1 MQRNC
6 LNLNIKTKGVSMQLK
21 IKLFST
27 ISAFILTLSC
37 LLIGVFAAQNVSFNI
52 GGNVSFTATSVYAEI
67 TGNIKGTAEHPNSN
81 PFNLSP
87 INIDYTDTET
97 EIDLSKENSDW
108 LSLPLNFDSLASP
121 ITVTINI
128 DNLAKDRAISVSLTD
143 RTNISGVSI
152 AREYDSSSFS
162 ENTFSKTIAGG
173 QTGTFTF
180 TLTLAN
186 KNNDISGIF
195 NIDLNLAN
203 SNQPSSTYTVDVSV
217 ESSFVIPLYVRI
229 DGGEET
235 ILNLG
240 DSITLSGN
248 VLSMSITSF
257 AGINSKNLNV
267 GFNKVDFYAPSNP
280 GIYGIYL
287 EGDTSGFPSIYV
299 KDDGLWYSVDEENFY
314 LSDNNRVLNYV
325 LTQDCSIMF
334 GSAEG

>member
-81 PFNLSP
+81 PLNLSP

-217 ESSFVIPLYVRI
+217 QSSFVIPLYVRI

-267 GFNKVDFYAPSNP
+267 GFNKVDFYVPANP

-325 LTQDCSIMF
+325 LTQDCSIRF
-334 GSAEG
+334 GYAEG

>member
-1 MQRNC
+1 MQVP
-6 LNLNIKTKGVSMQLK
+6 NLTTANTT
-21 IKLFST
+21 F
-27 ISAFILTLSC
+27 TLSEEK
-37 LLIGVFAAQNVSFNI
+37 VTN
-52 GGNVSFTATSVYAEI
+52 
-67 TGNIKGTAEHPNSN
+67 K
-81 PFNLSP
+81 
-87 INIDYTDTET
+87 
-97 EIDLSKENSDW
+97 
-108 LSLPLNFDSLASP
+108 P

-235 ILNLG
+235 IRKRWKRY
-240 DSITLSGN
+240 D
-248 VLSMSITSF
+248 
-257 AGINSKNLNV
+257 K
-267 GFNKVDFYAPSNP
+267 
-280 GIYGIYL
+280 
-287 EGDTSGFPSIYV
+287 
-299 KDDGLWYSVDEENFY
+299 
-314 LSDNNRVLNYV
+314 
-325 LTQDCSIMF
+325 
-334 GSAEG
+334 

>member
-81 PFNLSP
+81 PLNLSP

-217 ESSFVIPLYVRI
+217 QSSFVIPLYVRI

-267 GFNKVDFYAPSNP
+267 GFNKVDFYAPSNH

-325 LTQDCSIMF
+325 LTQDCSIRF
-334 GSAEG
+334 GYAEG